1 MSDRCRSRHEVPN
14 KEREVTEIPSLLPL
28 ARGGTKGEAP
38 AVVPVA
44 PSLLSLFIAH
54 LPGAPAPLAQNRLE
68 TELGRFLTAART
80 AWPTLPLDLD
90 VFVSHV
96 AERCVER
103 RLPPVIH
110 AGDLYLACAC
120 AQGVAG
126 AHEAF
131 EHRYL
136 GEITRAISRT
146 RDISRAGP
154 SAAFVDEATQR
165 LREHLF
171 VSPLSPQGLPKIAEY
186 RGQAALRAW
195 VTVAASRTALM
206 LLRGEARRRETTGAG
221 DQLPVEGSQELV
233 LLRQRYAPDF
243 AAALADAFA
252 RLSDKERMVL
262 ELHIVNRLSIDGL
275 GELYKVGRSTAARW
289 LVSARTKLVDE
300 TRRQLQRKL
309 GLSDSE
315 YDSLAAMIRSQ
326 LEVSVVRLLRH
337 VREGDAK

>member
-1 MSDRCRSRHEVPN
+1 VATTLGCTGPWAARL
-14 KEREVTEIPSLLPL
+14 LLPL

-44 PSLLSLFIAH
+44 PSLMALLIAH
-54 LPGAPAPLAQNRLE
+54 LPGAPDSLPQNRLE
-68 TELGRFLTAART
+68 AELRRFLTTART
-80 AWPTLPLDLD
+80 SWPTLSLDPNI
-90 VFVSHV
+90 FVPHV
-96 AERCVER
+96 AERCVEGH
-103 RLPPVIH
+103 LPPVIH

-120 AQGVAG
+120 AHGVAG

-146 RDISRAGP
+146 RALSREGP

-195 VTVAASRTALM
+195 VTVAASRAALM

-233 LLRQRYAPDF
+233 LLRHRYADDF
-243 AAALADAFA
+243 TAALADAFA
-252 RLSDKERMVL
+252 RLSDKERMIL

-289 LVSARTKLVDE
+289 IVSARTKLVDE
-300 TRRQLQRKL
+300 TRRELRRKL

-326 LEVSVVRLLRH
+326 LDVSVVGLLR
-337 VREGDAK
+337 RAKEGHSE